1 MRVSQK
7 TVERLVAVCEIWEL
21 VFCPFSGYEF
31 GIIIVKVDIDQF
43 INVDDFTC
51 APHEIVW
58 GRRGVASKT
67 ASTRLI
73 ESALV
78 HNTPKDMSRVE
89 PVTSSNVGLVLRARS
104 SNATSCE
111 RTSSFESPIGN
122 AMLGTTF
129 RFVARQRAVPFRA
142 ISSLSSNPK
151 IVSIHHR
158 PQPHPE
164 CTRH

>member
-7 TVERLVAVCEIWEL
+7 TAGRLAAVCEIWEL

-58 GRRGVASKT
+58 GCRGAASKT

-73 ESALV
+73 EFVLV

-104 SNATSCE
+104 SNATS
-111 RTSSFESPIGN
+111 
-122 AMLGTTF
+122 
-129 RFVARQRAVPFRA
+129 
-142 ISSLSSNPK
+142 
-151 IVSIHHR
+151 
-158 PQPHPE
+158 
-164 CTRH
+164 